1 MDFGSSLM
9 SVRSYM
15 TVYLCVCQCVFVGRT
30 VRLGTVLC
38 QVWWPACVLGR
49 YITTQSRQTVG
60 QTTSSAH
67 PGHYPFLDHITMRR
81 IICSLLLQMQH
92 GLCVCLLVPGK
103 RLNWW
108 RCHLG
113 MYGFGQMWQTMMAIC
128 HLRLNVCKLYDI
140 LVPEVGQCFYLLFKT

>member
-49 YITTQSRQTVG
+49 YLTTQSRQTVG

-67 PGHYPFLDHITMRR
+67 PGHCPFLDHITMQR

-108 RCHLG
+108 RCHLRYVWFWSNVADYDG
-113 MYGFGQMWQTMMAIC
+113 
-128 HLRLNVCKLYDI
+128 HLSLMIKCLQIVWYTGTWSRTV
-140 LVPEVGQCFYLLFKT
+140 FLFVI